1 MQPGSPEVQALSPSE
16 SILVAGEGKTMRVHL
31 GLPVQATI
39 MAALAVAA
47 TPCAHAGAD
56 ADAVVDRYVA
66 AIASQQDAR
75 VTEALARMDG
85 TGRQLLALR
94 SYVRSASHL
103 AERWSW
109 TREQIEAFDRSPE
122 QRDLQLEISRVRT
135 AFVAANPGYELYV
148 NSQVRSLEVQIEN
161 WNRNESVAAAADE
174 ILAAAQALI
183 VSPGFPADRPER
195 ARETLKA
202 FLAGHTPVPTPTIAA
217 PGLSLHGQMR
227 AVDFQVHHGGRIVA
241 GPSTSAIPADWEA
254 AGWAAKL
261 DAAVHA
267 GSNKFVGPLASPPA
281 PWHYIYVP
289 DAAPPR

>member
-1 MQPGSPEVQALSPSE
+1 M
-16 SILVAGEGKTMRVHL
+16 
-31 GLPVQATI
+31 
-39 MAALAVAA
+39 
-47 TPCAHAGAD
+47 
-56 ADAVVDRYVA
+56 VDRYVA
-66 AIASQQDAR
+66 AIAAQQDDR
-75 VTEALARMDG
+75 VTEALARIDG

-94 SYVRSASHL
+94 SYLRSASHL

-109 TREQIEAFDRSPE
+109 TQEQIEAFEGSPE
-122 QRDLQLEISRVRT
+122 QRDLQLEIGRVRT

-148 NSQVRSLEVQIEN
+148 NSQVRSLEEQIEH

-174 ILAAAQALI
+174 ILAAARTLV

-195 ARETLKA
+195 AREALKA

-227 AVDFQVHHGGRIVA
+227 AVDFQVHQGGHVVA
-241 GPSTSAIPADWEA
+241 GPNTSTIPSDWAA

-261 DAAVHA
+261 DAAVQA

-281 PWHYIYVP
+281 PWHYTYVP
-289 DAAPPR
+289 EAAPEK